1 MINVSKLQRNPIS
14 IGMTRSKSQI
24 SSNGNKMTS
33 YILKY
38 IQHFDLITVQN
49 QLSIP
54 DTKNP

>member
-33 YILKY
+33 YILIY